1 MRIRKLNFVLNFV
14 FNFVSNFV
22 LFVLF
27 VLRDMRL
34 QGLLIAGDI
43 AHLAFGSANPPTSG
57 GSANAEHQHD
67 GEADVLLRKAIA
79 RDSDQGRD
87 KGGRLG

>member
-1 MRIRKLNFVLNFV
+1 MRIRQLNFVLNFV
-14 FNFVSNFV
+14 FNFVSTFV

-43 AHLAFGSANPPTSG
+43 AHF
-57 GSANAEHQHD
+57 
-67 GEADVLLRKAIA
+67 VF
-79 RDSDQGRD
+79 
-87 KGGRLG
+87 